1 MESGFRLHE
10 GLMLI
15 LWGLQIVSTVP
26 RMGGLYND
34 LDPNGI
40 VGYEDYRTPV
50 SPCYLVSLTTN
61 LAWVN
66 ADRLSDRAA
75 RSTPILG
82 RLESCRRTR
91 ILKWL
96 SDAAQIANILTDQS
110 YRHDTCIRSTRSR
123 STNTDQIR
131 YPQQTKS
138 NEERDPRFRGS
149 RQHLKLNIS
158 RHGDLGYCKT
168 RSKSQRV
175 PKTPCRPLL
184 RIAYFDTAHYLDNL
198 DLDARRNHQKTP
210 STKSIMDTTSARLAR
225 IPQRARDRDPCSGP
239 QSRRVHGL

>member
-1 MESGFRLHE
+1 
-10 GLMLI
+10 MLI

-110 YRHDTCIRSTRSR
+110 YRHDTCIRSTHSR

-149 RQHLKLNIS
+149 RQHPKLNIS
-158 RHGDLGYCKT
+158 RHGDLWRLQDKKQSPAG
-168 RSKSQRV
+168 SKD
-175 PKTPCRPLL
+175 PMPTLL
-184 RIAYFDTAHYLDNL
+184 RIAYFDTVHYLDNL
-198 DLDARRNHQKTP
+198 DWTLDEITKRPPRRIHHGHGVCPPGENP
-210 STKSIMDTTSARLAR
+210 STISRSSSRLWAT
-225 IPQRARDRDPCSGP
+225 
-239 QSRRVHGL
+239 V